1 MVAAQYKARRMRPS
15 VWWLTAIDFHMMT
28 SKPPKVRCTWTA
40 NVPNDYEDWAAERTQ
55 RQLAKAGFRLGMML
69 RAIYE

>member
-1 MVAAQYKARRMRPS
+1 VIGPGREH
-15 VWWLTAIDFHMMT
+15 ID
-28 SKPPKVRCTWTA
+28 
-40 NVPNDYEDWAAERTQ
+40 DYEDWAAERTQ